1 MVLLTP
7 TLLSFHPCVCMFS
20 QNKCCS
26 TTRSH
31 GGGVGNSAVKA
42 KSTKLMHIE
51 RIILIIHNYKYI
63 HVSSPDRVEL
73 RQKMNCM
80 SAAWQKMDNIS
91 LQNLNRL
98 ETKFVQQYADLYD
111 VRTNLIIIKAY
122 LYFTMSCEVNHLLQ
136 LIAFSNYIY
145 AV

>member
-1 MVLLTP
+1 
-7 TLLSFHPCVCMFS
+7 
-20 QNKCCS
+20 
-26 TTRSH
+26 
-31 GGGVGNSAVKA
+31 
-42 KSTKLMHIE
+42 
-51 RIILIIHNYKYI
+51 
-63 HVSSPDRVEL
+63 
-73 RQKMNCM
+73 
-80 SAAWQKMDNIS
+80 MDNIS

-122 LYFTMSCEVNHLLQ
+122 LYFTMSCQVNHLLQ